1 MKIAIFGTGYVGLVT
16 SVCLSSMGNDVMAV
30 DVDEAKIAKLQKG
43 ETPIYEPGLEELL
56 DQNLKQKRLR
66 FGTNAQEAVDF
77 AEIIFIAVGTPSN
90 HAGEADLKYVYA
102 VAETIGKFAKT
113 PKIIVTKSTVPV
125 GTSEKVLEKAQA
137 ANQNRTQLSIA
148 NNPEFLKEGAAIND
162 FMYPDRVVIGAAEPS
177 VFEKMREL
185 YEPFVRKNPQNVITM
200 DLRSS
205 ELCKYASNA
214 FLATKISFI
223 NDMAVLSH
231 KLGANIRQVREGMVL
246 DKRIGDQFLFPG
258 VGYGGSCFP
267 KDVRALISSAA
278 EFGHEMVLL
287 RGVEK
292 INDFQKKILPKI
304 AKKHFGDLK
313 GKRIALWGLAFK
325 PKTDDMRE
333 APALSVIEDLLK
345 EGASVVAYDPIAMPN
360 TQKMLGNSIDYV
372 EDQYEALKGADAL
385 MVVTE
390 WPQFIRPDFEK
401 IKALLKAPVIIDGR
415 NIYSPKVL
423 KDLGFAYYFIG
434 KKGAA

>member
-1 MKIAIFGTGYVGLVT
+1 
-16 SVCLSSMGNDVMAV
+16 
-30 DVDEAKIAKLQKG
+30 
-43 ETPIYEPGLEELL
+43 
-56 DQNLKQKRLR
+56 
-66 FGTNAQEAVDF
+66 
-77 AEIIFIAVGTPSN
+77 
-90 HAGEADLKYVYA
+90 
-102 VAETIGKFAKT
+102 
-113 PKIIVTKSTVPV
+113 
-125 GTSEKVLEKAQA
+125 
-137 ANQNRTQLSIA
+137 
-148 NNPEFLKEGAAIND
+148 
-162 FMYPDRVVIGAAEPS
+162 
-177 VFEKMREL
+177 
-185 YEPFVRKNPQNVITM
+185 
-200 DLRSS
+200 
-205 ELCKYASNA
+205 
-214 FLATKISFI
+214 
-223 NDMAVLSH
+223 
-231 KLGANIRQVREGMVL
+231 MVL

-304 AKKHFGDLK
+304 AKKHFKDLK

-345 EGASVVAYDPIAMPN
+345 EGAAVVAYDPIAIPN
-360 TQKMLGNSIDYV
+360 TQKMLGNSIEYV

-401 IKALLKAPVIIDGR
+401 IKTLLKAPVIMDGR